1 MGNNVKTRQLVA
13 LAAATLLAGAANA
26 GTSYTYVGTWT
37 VDQGPVWA
45 SRPIAYTGQEAA
57 ALLFGGKASD
67 YVISTIDSSVAD
79 IDFSAWYSVI
89 GYGEA
94 VFADDYASKLPNGK
108 YYDGGSYSTNLE
120 GPASAY
126 VADNSAQRNFA
137 FRVSS
142 VPEPAN
148 LALMLA
154 GVGLV
159 GLQVKR
165 RRSRTT
171 A

>member
-1 MGNNVKTRQLVA
+1 MKIHRLAA

-26 GTSYTYVGTWT
+26 ATTYTYVGTWT
-37 VDQGPVWA
+37 VDQGPYW
-45 SRPIAYTGQEAA
+45 RDQPLAYTGQEAA

-67 YVISTIDSSVAD
+67 YVTSTVDSDVAD

-89 GYGEA
+89 GFGEA
-94 VFADDYASKLPNGK
+94 IFADDYASKLPNGK
-108 YYDGGSYSTNLE
+108 YYEGGGYSTNLE

-137 FRVSS
+137 FRVTS
-142 VPEPAN
+142 VPEPTN
-148 LALMLA
+148 IALMLA

-159 GLQVKR
+159 GLQIKR
-165 RRSRTT
+165 RQARSQ